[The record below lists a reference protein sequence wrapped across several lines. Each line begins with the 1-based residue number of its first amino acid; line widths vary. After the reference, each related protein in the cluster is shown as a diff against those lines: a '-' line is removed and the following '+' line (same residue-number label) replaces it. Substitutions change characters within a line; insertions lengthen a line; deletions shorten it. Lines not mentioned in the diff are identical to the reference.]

1 MERAT
6 EVNDGVKDV
15 LRESLDLG
23 DQVEGFDESTPLFES
38 LVELDSMAIVTVVLA
53 LEERFDIAIDDDE
66 IGAETFETLGALS
79 DFIGGKLA
87 S

>member
-1 MERAT
+1 
-6 EVNDGVKDV
+6 
-15 LRESLDLG
+15 
-23 DQVEGFDESTPLFES
+23 
-38 LVELDSMAIVTVVLA
+38 MAIVTVVLA